1 MKNKKI
7 VILLVTEAFLLFFLA
22 WQLTG
27 KGQEYA
33 LEMGASPRATEAGE
47 IIDYISQQITLP
59 AGTYRVVVDYETSSD
74 LTNVIDVISE
84 NAGYGVIK
92 TNTTPL
98 YAGQRQTSYIFWLT
112 GSVSDLQV
120 KVTAGE
126 TGVLNVFGG
135 KLVRTNH
142 MERER
147 FLGALVFLTLFDL
160 LLSVLPK
167 WKRLERE
174 KKRETA
180 MTAALLSG
188 IILGVSF
195 PLFTDYLLT
204 GADMTFHLLRIE
216 GVKDGLLSGQFPVRI
231 QPNWLQGHGYAVGI
245 FYCDLFLYLPA
256 FLRIM
261 GMTVQG
267 AYKCYKLSVNIATC
281 LIAWYSFKKMFR
293 SNKTGIF
300 GSFLYTFYIV
310 RLVYIYAVDGV
321 GQYTAMAFLPLVVYG
336 FYRIFTEDQNAPE
349 EKYSFIPLAMGVSG
363 VLCSHVLSCEILL
376 FFILIFCVICFK
388 KLFRKEIFI
397 QLCKAAA
404 VVILLNL
411 WYLVPFAEYM
421 LSTDLAVTKGGAAY
435 KQIQTWGMYIPQLF
449 EPFPAGGQH
458 GALPAENGMLEEM
471 GYGIGLGLTIGIL
484 LILFLLTVVKKPL
497 EKKKGKEI
505 FFGISGKA
513 GKIVF
518 GFGLL
523 SLGMATIYF
532 PWDRLAKYNG
542 IARQLIATLQ
552 FPNRMMTFAGVFLAT
567 ACCFMVQDLKT
578 LTEEIKWKSVLL
590 YGAVLVISAGHILT
604 AGYFHNTTFTGS
616 SGLFRLYDETAM
628 GNSYISGGEYV
639 LLGTDT
645 GKLTYKGPVCTEKIY
660 LNSYEKKGCY
670 VRIDCD
676 CGHRETVKIKTP
688 EYEGYVDKGQ
698 YIELPLLYYKGYR
711 AKESGG
717 EILPVVCGENNVV
730 RVLVP
735 SGFQGIIE
743 VDFKGFWYWR
753 AAEVISLGTFCLLF
767 LPALLKFCRRRK
779 EEKANF
785 P

>member
-1 MKNKKI
+1 M
-7 VILLVTEAFLLFFLA
+7 TEALLLFFLA

-27 KGQEYA
+27 KGQEYV
-33 LEMGASPRATEAGE
+33 LEMGQSPRITEAGE
-47 IIDYISQQITLP
+47 TIDYISQQIALP
-59 AGTYRVVVDYETSSD
+59 AGTYRVVVDYEASSD

-84 NAGYGVIK
+84 NAGYGVVK
-92 TNTTPL
+92 ANTTPL

-112 GSVSDLQV
+112 GPVSDLQV

-126 TGVLNVFGG
+126 TGVLHVFGG

-147 FLGALVFLTLFDL
+147 FLGALVFLALLDL
-160 LLSVLPK
+160 LLYVLPK

-174 KKRETA
+174 KKRDSG
-180 MTAALLSG
+180 MTAVLLGG

-204 GADMTFHLLRIE
+204 GADLTFHLLRIE

-281 LIAWYSFKKMFR
+281 LIAWYSFKKMFH
-293 SNKTGIF
+293 SNKIGIF

-310 RLVYIYAVDGV
+310 RLIYIYAVDGV
-321 GQYTAMAFLPLVVYG
+321 GQYTAMTFLPLVVYG

-349 EKYSFIPLAMGVSG
+349 EKYSFIPLALGVSG

-376 FFILIFCVICFK
+376 FFILLLCIACFR
-388 KLFRKEIFI
+388 KLFQRQVFL
-397 QLCKAAA
+397 QLFKAAA
-404 VVILLNL
+404 TAVLLNL
-411 WYLVPFAEYM
+411 WYLVPFVEFM

-435 KQIQTWGMYIPQLF
+435 KQIQIWGMYIPQLF
-449 EPFPAGGQH
+449 DPFPLGGQY
-458 GALPAENGMLEEM
+458 GALPAENGMVGEIS
-471 GYGIGLGLTIGIL
+471 YGIGLGLTVGL
-484 LILFLLTVVKKPL
+484 LLVLFLLTVVRRPL
-497 EKKKGKEI
+497 EKIDEEGGR
-505 FFGISGKA
+505 FQGIRGKA
-513 GKIVF
+513 GRTVLL
-518 GFGLL
+518 FGLL
-523 SLGMATIYF
+523 SMWMATIYF
-532 PWDRLAKYNG
+532 PWDRLAKCG
-542 IARQLIATLQ
+542 ALLRQLIATLQ
-552 FPNRMMTFAGVFLAT
+552 FPFRMLSFSGVFLVT
-567 ACCFMVQDLKT
+567 ACCLAVQDLDILKNMEK
-578 LTEEIKWKSVLL
+578 LKSVFF
-590 YGAVLVISAGHILT
+590 YGIISVIGAGHLLT
-604 AGYFHNTTFTGS
+604 AVYFYNTAFTEG
-616 SGLFRLYDETAM
+616 GGFFRLYDETAM
-628 GNSYISGGEYV
+628 GNGYISGGEYV

-645 GKLTYKGPVCTEKIY
+645 GKLTYKGPVCSEKIN

-676 CGHRETVKIKTP
+676 CGEQ
-688 EYEGYVDKGQ
+688 GQ

-717 EILPVVCGENNVV
+717 GVLPVVCGENNVV
-730 RVLVP
+730 RVSVP

-753 AAEVISLGTFCLLF
+753 AAEVISLVTLCLL
-767 LPALLKFCRRRK
+767 LWLSILRIRKRR
-779 EEKANF
+779 EEKSKLSLTDIHQM
-785 P
+785 

>member
-1 MKNKKI
+1 M
-7 VILLVTEAFLLFFLA
+7 LLVTEAFLLFFLV

-27 KGQEYA
+27 KGQEYV
-33 LEMGASPRATEAGE
+33 LEMGQSPRMTEAGE
-47 IIDYISQQITLP
+47 MIDYISQPITLP
-59 AGTYRVVVDYETSSD
+59 AGTYRVVLDYEAFSD

-84 NAGYGVIK
+84 NAGYGVVK
-92 TNTTPL
+92 ENTTPL

-120 KVTAGE
+120 KVTAGG
-126 TGVLNVFGG
+126 TGVLHVFGG

-147 FLGALVFLTLFDL
+147 FLGALVFFTLFDL
-160 LLSVLPK
+160 LLYALPG
-167 WKRLERE
+167 WKRLG
-174 KKRETA
+174 KKKKQESG
-180 MTAALLSG
+180 MTALLLGS
-188 IILGVSF
+188 IIVGASF

-267 AYKCYKLSVNIATC
+267 AYKCYKLCINIATC

-293 SNKTGIF
+293 SNKIGIF
-300 GSFLYTFYIV
+300 GSFLYTFYLVRIV
-310 RLVYIYAVDGV
+310 FIYGVDGV
-321 GQYTAMAFLPLVVYG
+321 GQYTAMTFLPLVVYG
-336 FYRIFTEDQNAPE
+336 FYRIFTENQNAPE
-349 EKYSFIPLAMGVSG
+349 EKYSYIPLALGVSG
-363 VLCSHVLSCEILL
+363 VFCSHVLSCEILL
-376 FFILIFCVICFK
+376 FFILLLCVACFR
-388 KLFRKEIFI
+388 KLFQRQVFL
-397 QLCKAAA
+397 QLFKAAA
-404 VVILLNL
+404 TAVLLNL

-421 LSTDLAVTKGGAAY
+421 LSTELAVTKGGAAY

-449 EPFPAGGQH
+449 ESFPPGGQS
-458 GALPAENGMLEEM
+458 GALPAESGMVGETS
-471 GYGIGLGLTIGIL
+471 YGIGLGLTAGL
-484 LILFLLTVVKKPL
+484 LLVLFLLTVVRRPL
-497 EKKKGKEI
+497 EKIDEDGGRLQ
-505 FFGISGKA
+505 GIGGKA
-513 GKIVF
+513 GRTVLL
-518 GFGLL
+518 FGLL
-523 SLGMATIYF
+523 SMWMATIYF
-532 PWDRLAKYNG
+532 PWDRLAKCG
-542 IARQLIATLQ
+542 GLLRQLIATLQ
-552 FPNRMMTFAGVFLAT
+552 FPYRMLTFSGAFLVT
-567 ACCFMVQDLKT
+567 ACCFAVHDL
-578 LTEEIKWKSVLL
+578 EILKNSGKLKPIFF
-590 YGAVLVISAGHILT
+590 YGVVSVISAGHLLT
-604 AGYFHNTTFTGS
+604 AVYFNNTTFTGS

-645 GKLTYKGPVCTEKIY
+645 GKLAYKGPVCTEKIY
-660 LNSYEKKGCY
+660 LNSFEKKGCY

-676 CGHRETVKIKTP
+676 CG
-688 EYEGYVDKGQ
+688 GQGQ

-753 AAEVISLGTFCLLF
+753 AAEVISFGTFCLLLWLAVLRF
-767 LPALLKFCRRRK
+767 RK
-779 EEKANF
+779 GREKEKANF
-785 P
+785 S

>member
-1 MKNKKI
+1 M
-7 VILLVTEAFLLFFLA
+7 VEALFLFFLV

-27 KGQEYA
+27 KGQEYVF
-33 LEMGASPRATEAGE
+33 EMGQSPEEAGDT
-47 IIDYISQQITLP
+47 IDYISQPITLP
-59 AGTYRVVVDYETSSD
+59 AGTYRVVLDYDAASD
-74 LTNVIDVISE
+74 LINVIDVISE
-84 NAGYGVIK
+84 SAGYGVLK

-112 GSVSDLQV
+112 NPVSDLQV

-126 TGVLNVFGG
+126 AGTLNVYGG

-147 FLGALVFLTLFDL
+147 LLCALVFLALLDILFYI
-160 LLSVLPK
+160 LSG
-167 WKRLERE
+167 WKGMEKE
-174 KKRETA
+174 KKRETGR
-180 MTAALLSG
+180 TAVLLGG
-188 IILGVSF
+188 IILGVSL

-245 FYCDLFLYLPA
+245 FYCDLFLYFPA

-267 AYKCYKLSVNIATC
+267 AYKFYKLSVNIATC
-281 LIAWYSFKKMFR
+281 LIAWYSFKKMFG
-293 SNKTGIF
+293 SNRIGIF

-310 RLVYIYAVDGV
+310 RLIYIYAVDGV
-321 GQYTAMAFLPLVVYG
+321 GQYTAMTFLPLVVYG
-336 FYRIFTEDQNAPE
+336 FYRIFTVDQNTPE
-349 EKYSFIPLAMGVSG
+349 EKYSFIPLALGISG

-376 FFILIFCVICFK
+376 FFILLLCIVC
-388 KLFRKEIFI
+388 FRKLVQKPVFL

-404 VVILLNL
+404 AVVLLNL

-449 EPFPAGGQH
+449 GAFPAGGQH
-458 GALPAENGMLEEM
+458 GALPAENGMVEEM
-471 GYGIGLGLTIGIL
+471 GYGIGLGLTFGL
-484 LILFLLTVVKKPL
+484 LCILFLLAVVRKPL
-497 EKKKGKEI
+497 ERKEGTEK
-505 FFGISGKA
+505 FCGISGKT
-513 GKIVF
+513 GKIMLS
-518 GFGLL
+518 FGLIAM
-523 SLGMATIYF
+523 GMASIYF
-532 PWDRLAKYNG
+532 PWDRLAKSG
-542 IARQLIATLQ
+542 SIARQLIATLQ
-552 FPNRMMTFAGVFLAT
+552 FPNRMMTFAGVFLIT
-567 ACCFMVQDLKT
+567 ACCYLIQDLAVLKN
-578 LTEEIKWKSVLL
+578 EKKWKPVFLYVTVLAVSVGHLL
-590 YGAVLVISAGHILT
+590 S

-628 GNSYISGGEYV
+628 GNGYISGGEYV

-645 GKLTYKGPVCTEKIY
+645 EKLTYKGPVCSEKIN
-660 LNSYEKKGCY
+660 LNSYEKNGCH

-676 CGHRETVKIKTP
+676 CGEQ
-688 EYEGYVDKGQ
+688 GQ

-717 EILPVVCGENNVV
+717 QSLPVVCGENNVV
-730 RVLVP
+730 RIQVP

-753 AAEVISLGTFCLLF
+753 AAEVISFGTFCLL
-767 LPALLKFCRRRK
+767 LWAAVRK
-779 EEKANF
+779 RSKK
-785 P
+785 

>member
-1 MKNKKI
+1 M
-7 VILLVTEAFLLFFLA
+7 ILLAIEAFLLFFLA

-27 KGQEYA
+27 KGQEYV
-33 LEMGASPRATEAGE
+33 LEMGQSPRVTEAGE
-47 IIDYISQQITLP
+47 TIDYISQKVALSV
-59 AGTYRVVVDYETSSD
+59 GTYRVVVDYEASSD

-112 GSVSDLQV
+112 DPVSDLQV

-142 MERER
+142 MERGM
-147 FLGALVFLTLFDL
+147 FLGALVFLALFDL
-160 LLSVLPK
+160 LLYVLPK

-174 KKRETA
+174 KKRESG
-180 MTAALLSG
+180 MTAVLLGG

-204 GADMTFHLLRIE
+204 GADLTFHLLRIE

-293 SNKTGIF
+293 SNKIGIF

-310 RLVYIYAVDGV
+310 RLIYIYAVDGV
-321 GQYTAMAFLPLVVYG
+321 GQYTAMTFLPLVVYG

-349 EKYSFIPLAMGVSG
+349 EKYSFIPLALGVSG

-376 FFILIFCVICFK
+376 FFILLLCIACFR
-388 KLFRKEIFI
+388 KLFQRQVFL
-397 QLCKAAA
+397 QLFKAAA
-404 VVILLNL
+404 TAVLLNL

-421 LSTDLAVTKGGAAY
+421 LSTELAVTKGGAAY

-484 LILFLLTVVKKPL
+484 LIFFLLMVMKKPL
-497 EKKKGKEI
+497 EKERGKGI
-505 FFGISGKA
+505 FCGISGKA
-513 GKIVF
+513 GKMVF

-552 FPNRMMTFAGVFLAT
+552 FPNRMTTFAGVFLTT
-567 ACCFMVQDLKT
+567 ACCFMVQDLKI
-578 LTEEIKWKSVLL
+578 LKEKMKWKSGFLCV
-590 YGAVLVISAGHILT
+590 AVLAISAGHLLT
-604 AGYFHNTTFTGS
+604 AVYFNNTTFTES

-645 GKLTYKGPVCTEKIY
+645 GKLTYKGPVCTEKIN

-676 CGHRETVKIKTP
+676 CGYGETIKIKTP

-730 RVLVP
+730 RVSVP

-753 AAEVISLGTFCLLF
+753 AAEVISFGTFCLL
-767 LPALLKFCRRRK
+767 LWLAILRIRKRR
-779 EEKANF
+779 EEKSKLSLTDIHQM
-785 P
+785 

>member
-1 MKNKKI
+1 MKKNKLKNNRI
-7 VILLVTEAFLLFFLA
+7 VILLVIEALFLLFLA

-27 KGQEYA
+27 KGQEYV
-33 LEMGASPRATEAGE
+33 LEMGQSPRVSEIGE
-47 IIDYISQQITLP
+47 MIDYTSQKVVLP
-59 AGTYRVVVDYETSSD
+59 AGSYRVVLDYETSSD

-84 NAGYGVIK
+84 NAGYGVVK
-92 TNTTPL
+92 ANTTPL

-112 GSVSDLQV
+112 NPVTDLQV

-126 TGVLNVFGG
+126 TGVLHVFGG

-147 FLGALVFLTLFDL
+147 LLCVLVFLILLDILFYI
-160 LLSVLPK
+160 LPR
-167 WKRLERE
+167 WKGLEKE
-174 KKRETA
+174 KKREAGRTA
-180 MTAALLSG
+180 VLLGG
-188 IILGVSF
+188 IIFGVSL

-216 GVKDGLLSGQFPVRI
+216 GVKDGLLSGDFPVRI

-281 LIAWYSFKKMFR
+281 LIAWYSFKKTFR
-293 SNKTGIF
+293 SNKIGIF

-310 RLVYIYAVDGV
+310 RLIYIYAVDGV
-321 GQYTAMAFLPLVVYG
+321 GQYTAMTFLPLVVYG
-336 FYRIFTEDQNAPE
+336 FYRIFTEDQSAPE
-349 EKYSFIPLAMGVSG
+349 EKYSFIPLALGISG

-376 FFILIFCVICFK
+376 FFILLLCIVC
-388 KLFRKEIFI
+388 FRKLVQKSVFF

-404 VVILLNL
+404 VVVLLNL
-411 WYLVPFAEYM
+411 WYLVPFVDYM
-421 LSTDLAVTKGGAAY
+421 LNTDLAVTKGGAAY

-449 EPFPAGGQH
+449 EAFPAGGQH

-471 GYGIGLGLTIGIL
+471 GYGIGLGLTLGIL
-484 LILFLLTVVKKPL
+484 LVLFLLTVVRKPL
-497 EKKKGKEI
+497 ERKEGRKI
-505 FFGISGKA
+505 FCGISGKA
-513 GKIVF
+513 GKIMLS
-518 GFGLL
+518 FGLV
-523 SLGMATIYF
+523 SMGMATIYF
-532 PWDRLAKYNG
+532 PWDRLAKSNS

-552 FPNRMMTFAGVFLAT
+552 FPNRMMTFAGVFLVAV
-567 ACCFMVQDLKT
+567 CCYMIQDLET
-578 LTEEIKWKSVLL
+578 LRNEKRRKPVFLYMIVL
-590 YGAVLVISAGHILT
+590 AVGIGHLLS

-645 GKLTYKGPVCTEKIY
+645 GKLTYKGPVYSEKIH

-670 VRIDCD
+670 VKLDCD
-676 CGHRETVKIKTP
+676 CGGQE
-688 EYEGYVDKGQ
+688 Q

-711 AKESGG
+711 AKEKDGG
-717 EILPVVCGENNVV
+717 ILPVVCGENNVV

-743 VDFKGFWYWR
+743 VNFKGFWYWR
-753 AAEVISLGTFCLLF
+753 AAEVISFVTFCLL
-767 LPALLKFCRRRK
+767 LGLTLKFNRRRK
-779 EEKANF
+779 KEKENF
-785 P
+785 S

>member
-1 MKNKKI
+1 M
-7 VILLVTEAFLLFFLA
+7 TEAFLLFFLA
-22 WQLTG
+22 WQLIG
-27 KGQEYA
+27 KGQEYV
-33 LEMGASPRATEAGE
+33 LEMGQSPRVTEAGE
-47 IIDYISQQITLP
+47 TIDYISQKVALP
-59 AGTYRVVVDYETSSD
+59 VGTYRVVVDYETSSD

-112 GSVSDLQV
+112 GSISDLQV

-126 TGVLNVFGG
+126 TGILNVFGG

-147 FLGALVFLTLFDL
+147 FLGALVFLALFDL
-160 LLSVLPK
+160 LLYVLPK

-204 GADMTFHLLRIE
+204 GADMTGHLLRIE

-231 QPNWLQGHGYAVGI
+231 EPNWLQEHGYAGGI
-245 FYCDLFLYLPA
+245 FYCSLFLYFPA
-256 FLRIM
+256 VLRIM
-261 GMTVQG
+261 GLTVQA
-267 AYKCYKLSVNIATC
+267 AYKCYKISINIATC
-281 LIAWYSFKKMFR
+281 LISWYSFKKIFQ
-293 SNKTGIF
+293 SNKIGIW
-300 GSFLYTFYIV
+300 GSFLYTFYLV
-310 RLVYIYAVDGV
+310 RVIYLYGVDGV
-321 GQYTAMAFLPLVVYG
+321 GQYSAMMFLPLIAYG
-336 FYRIFTEDQNAPE
+336 FYRIFTADQRKPE
-349 EKYSFIPLAMGVSG
+349 EKYSFIPLALGISG
-363 VLCSHVLSCEILL
+363 VISSHVLSCEILL
-376 FFILIFCVICFK
+376 FFIILLCIVCVK
-388 KLFRKEIFI
+388 KLFQKEIFL

-404 VVILLNL
+404 VTVLLNL
-411 WYLVPFAEYM
+411 WYLVPFLDYM
-421 LSTDLAVTKGGAAY
+421 LNMDLAVTKGGAAY
-435 KQIQTWGMYIPQLF
+435 KQIQTWGMYLPQLF
-449 EPFPAGGQH
+449 EPFPVGGRY
-458 GALPAENGMLEEM
+458 GARSADNGMLGETS
-471 GYGIGLGLTIGIL
+471 YGIGLGLTLGL
-484 LILFLLTVVKKPL
+484 LLVIFLLSVVKKSVEERAKNGDL
-497 EKKKGKEI
+497 QGITGKP
-505 FFGISGKA
+505 
-513 GKIVF
+513 GKIAL

-523 SLGMATIYF
+523 SLWMATIYF
-532 PWDRLAKYNG
+532 PWDMLAKCSG
-542 IARQLIATLQ
+542 ILRQLIATLQ
-552 FPNRMMTFAGVFLAT
+552 FPYRMLSFTGVFFVI
-567 ACCFMVQDLKT
+567 ACCYAIQDLCIMRNNGK
-578 LTEEIKWKSVLL
+578 LKPYIL
-590 YGAVLVISAGHILT
+590 YGVIAAIGIGHLLT
-604 AGYFHNTTFTGS
+604 VVYFNNTAFTESNGM
-616 SGLFRLYDETAM
+616 FRLYDETAM

-660 LNSYEKKGCY
+660 LNSYEKRGCY

-676 CGHRETVKIKTP
+676 CGYGETVKIKTP

-753 AAEVISLGTFCLLF
+753 AAELISLGTICLL
-767 LPALLKFCRRRK
+767 LRPVVLRIRKRR
-779 EEKANF
+779 EKSKLS
-785 P
+785 PTDLHQM

>member
-27 KGQEYA
+27 KGQEYV
-33 LEMGASPRATEAGE
+33 LEMGSSPRATEAGE
-47 IIDYISQQITLP
+47 MIDYISQKITLP

-98 YAGQRQTSYIFWLT
+98 YAGQRQTSYLFWLT

-160 LLSVLPK
+160 LLYVLPK

-321 GQYTAMAFLPLVVYG
+321 GQYTAMTFLPLVVYG

-404 VVILLNL
+404 AVILLNL

-552 FPNRMMTFAGVFLAT
+552 FPNRMMTFAGVFLVT

-578 LTEEIKWKSVLL
+578 LTEEIKWKSILL

-676 CGHRETVKIKTP
+676 CGHGETVKIKTP

-735 SGFQGIIE
+735 SGFQGIME

>member
-1 MKNKKI
+1 MI
-7 VILLVTEAFLLFFLA
+7 EVFLLFFLA

-33 LEMGASPRATEAGE
+33 LEMGQFPRVTEAGE
-47 IIDYISQQITLP
+47 MIDYISQQITLP

-74 LTNVIDVISE
+74 LTNVIDVFSE

-98 YAGQRQTSYIFWLT
+98 YAGQRQTSYLFWLT

-126 TGVLNVFGG
+126 TGVLHVFGG

-147 FLGALVFLTLFDL
+147 FLGALVFLALFDL
-160 LLSVLPK
+160 LLYVLPK

-180 MTAALLSG
+180 MTAALLSS
-188 IILGVSF
+188 IILGGSF

-388 KLFRKEIFI
+388 KLFRKEIFM

-404 VVILLNL
+404 VAILLNL

-505 FFGISGKA
+505 FFGVSGKA

-552 FPNRMMTFAGVFLAT
+552 FPNRMMTFAGVFLVT

-578 LTEEIKWKSVLL
+578 LTEEIKWKSVFL
-590 YGAVLVISAGHILT
+590 YGAVLVISAGHIMT

-676 CGHRETVKIKTP
+676 CGHGETVKIKTP